1 MKQIYNALQ
10 RKEKKEKNY
19 EKNIVDHHDMK
30 SESAQNSSSVLPWK
44 ALQEMQYSFAVHFWT
59 LSIIVNQHHCTIYL

>member
-1 MKQIYNALQ
+1 MIQKSRKKDNQIKRQRKRDNKKMKQIYNALQ

-30 SESAQNSSSVLPWK
+30 SESAQNSSSVLP
-44 ALQEMQYSFAVHFWT
+44 
-59 LSIIVNQHHCTIYL
+59 